1 MASASGMFVVSTGVS
16 LCCRAKAGWIF
27 NIYSLDYS
35 HPPLDEAYRKLSSI
49 KPVGKMPS
57 HNNSSSI
64 DSNTSVNTARSS
76 FSSEVDGQFHST
88 PSDSDSSS
96 LFQTR
101 ELGIDGNDGD
111 SIAICGFSIKFPQD
125 ATSPEAFW
133 EMIMEKRCAMTEF
146 PSDRMKKKNDKF
158 PIRGAH
164 FIQDDISIFDASFFS
179 ISPAEAAAI
188 DPMQRWLLETAY
200 RALEN
205 AGITMEEVSGSSTA
219 VYTGCLSQDYMLQIA
234 RDAEF
239 SPTYAALGI
248 GLSMLAN
255 RLSWFF
261 NLHGPSVA
269 LDSACSSSAIAV
281 DIACQA
287 LRNGSCDMSMVA
299 GCNLLFSP
307 DYFTWL
313 SNLGFLSLDG
323 RCYSFDHRANGYARG
338 EGIGVIIL
346 KRLQDAIRD
355 GNTIRAVIRSTR
367 SNEDGRTPGITQP
380 SLQAQETL
388 IKETYLK
395 AGLSMAPT
403 RYFEAH
409 GTGTPLGDPLE
420 TQAMGLAF
428 RHHRTAFDPLY
439 VGAVKSNIGHLEG
452 ASSIASIVKT
462 VLALEKGVIPP
473 NANFEKLNPKID
485 AKSLALKFPER
496 GIPWPTQGLRRA
508 SINSFGYGGANTHIV
523 IDDAYHYLSLRHLS
537 GKHNTLPFP
546 PQILPDGT
554 ITTSSH
560 NGVNDFHDHHVPKLL
575 VWSSS
580 DRNGLTRVSQAYES
594 HTTEESKKNHSSF
607 LDNLAYT
614 LDSHRSHFQWRSFAI
629 VESPAELG
637 SLQSRMSSP
646 VQVSSIPPCI
656 GYIFTGQGAQWFAMG
671 RELIL
676 YPSFAAGL
684 DQASHY
690 LQGLG
695 CQWSIIDELLK
706 NRETSRIDDS
716 EFSQTVCTVLQVAI
730 VDLLSSFGVEPT
742 AVAGHSSGEI
752 AAAYAGGY
760 ISGESAWR
768 LAYLRGLASSELSEH
783 SESEPTGAMMAV
795 GSPEEGVRDL
805 IATINQG
812 AASFGLS
819 IACINSPNSVTVAG
833 EQPLVDQLE
842 SHLHKQGILARK
854 LRVKVAYHTRQ
865 MNKVSD
871 KYHSM
876 IGPLSERKGCKRV
889 PMISSVTG
897 KRVSETE
904 LLDAAYW
911 TLNMVSPVQFSRAV
925 CATCEHPTATSV
937 DTVDYLMEIGP
948 HAALQAPI
956 REILL
961 SLPQGSSIGYG
972 SFLRRGESAM
982 TTALT
987 EMGRLHS
994 MGVRVNLRAVNG
1006 SSNGATVS
1014 PSLLVD
1020 LPEYPF
1026 DHSQRY
1032 WHETQ
1037 LSRNYRFAEY
1047 PPSELLGVRSREWNP
1062 SEARW
1067 RHVLKATE
1075 LPWIEDH
1082 VINDTVLYPAAGMIV
1097 MALEAFKQLRG
1108 DPEDRNGYVLRDVL
1122 FLNAMDLTT
1131 NSKGLEVQ
1139 TSLNEIR
1146 STAQD
1151 EPFYEFKVQSR
1162 IGENNWI
1169 VNCRGLIG
1177 SESSNGWVANK
1188 SNEQPT
1194 SPVLHSRNGKPIDAQ
1209 HMYNFLNK
1217 YCGYDY
1223 GPQFRLA
1230 QNQIYDE
1237 ELKQVT
1243 AEISLFES
1251 TTTDEHVVHPTSM
1264 DTLFHLPCTV
1274 LTNGGT
1280 KTIPTSIPTRID
1292 HLWISGKG
1300 LARPELKTATARTV
1314 VDAEKS
1320 RRFSCNGIVFNG
1332 ADSEDVRLRYHGLE
1346 LTSLPGSRRAQ
1357 PSSPKSPYLCM
1368 HIDTK
1373 PSLEHM
1379 NKGELV
1385 SLLDKLHPNEQNMT
1399 QFYADLDLLVEL
1411 SLKRLVK
1418 SVDASCIDEKDSWRP
1433 HYWRWLE
1440 YHLAHEVRTRRKTD
1454 PVLEVQDTSPS
1465 YDEVLDRVKN
1475 TNHIGRLYA
1484 EVASNL
1490 LGIFN
1495 GHVNPLELLVYPGF
1509 LGNCYDELLSH
1520 TCAVKIASY
1529 VDLLAHQSPGMN
1541 ILEVGGGTG
1550 SGARR
1555 LLKALC
1561 ASPEDSKGPLRCNR
1575 YDFTDVSAAFLDQAK
1590 AEFEPFLSQMT
1601 FGTLDI
1607 ERDYVEQGYSTGDYD
1622 VVVAVGVLHISSD
1635 IAGTLRRVR
1644 EALKPGGKLIVQ
1656 EGSIPDGWNV
1666 GFIFGLFPGWWFGV
1680 DDGRTLSPNISAD
1693 TWDTLLKENGF
1704 SGVELATDFG
1714 SDCPYNT
1721 GWIVSTA
1728 TEELPRQN
1736 TVLQPSPQITIVIEP
1751 TIPEQQ
1757 AFSKELVATLNSSFS
1772 AEPIIRSVEA
1782 YTADDQDVASGLV
1795 IFLADYKQSYLTT
1808 LSETNWESFKRLI
1821 RKSRSLLWVNTGGGR
1836 DSHPDHG
1843 MLDGLAR
1850 TLRLEH
1856 YELHLVTLALDAASP
1871 TSNKL
1876 SFLTRIA
1883 AQMISKGPHEHYEQ
1897 DYVEIDGLLNT
1908 RRLVEARYL
1917 TDEID
1922 AKVRPY
1928 ELVPTTL
1935 NNNSRFTLS
1944 DDYSGVGHSL
1954 GYVEVEA
1961 PSKLP
1966 SHDDIDISVQAAV
1979 LEDRDYSISPGLTK
1993 NRSFGRYCSGVVV
2006 DAGEKTAFHPGDR
2019 VFAVSDSAFHSH
2031 LRLSS
2036 SEVIPIPVNLSFVD
2050 ACWAVPLISAAHQ
2063 VLIGMSRAQST
2074 DSVLIHGGITPI
2086 GQAAIQVL
2094 TQQGIQDIWVT
2105 AANEDESAR
2114 ITNNCGIPS
2123 ERVLPN
2129 TWFDQLSF
2137 SFSQF
2142 KQRFD
2147 IIFSADETSSPSLVI
2162 RLVKSG
2168 GRYIHNRNGNKSSQS
2183 QISGI
2188 LHSAPANVSISLV
2201 DLSETTPSKESLSY
2215 GVAHGLSFVPKIS
2228 KDQIAEFAASSLADA
2243 FNSLRSTNDQ
2253 RPVVITFG
2261 NGDIIDIKRPT
2272 LLGSRISP
2280 EATYLV
2286 SGGLGG
2292 LGREVATRLVSRG
2305 ARYLI
2310 LLSRSGPR
2318 TPEAFD
2324 LLAKLREDGVHIEAP
2339 ACDVS
2344 DATSLA
2350 TTIADCSTRMPPIKG
2365 CIQASMVMTESLF
2378 DRMSFGDWRAAVDPK
2393 VRGSW
2398 NLHMELPKDLD
2409 FFIMFSSVMGI
2420 FGTGLLSAYNAG
2432 NSYQDALARYRV
2444 SQGERAVSIDLS
2456 AVADRGYIAENE
2468 RYKTIF
2474 ERNKKLAPV
2483 MTNEI
2488 CVLLDVYCN
2497 PEDMSSRNFNRCQS
2511 VVGVSHPGSWNLEE
2525 EAFTMTQ
2532 PFWGHVHHTPLPAS
2546 QYQLQDDSADWTK
2559 RKRLV
2564 DPKISLAAA
2573 ESTEEAG
2580 KIASEA
2586 LAQQI
2591 SAVLGTPED
2600 RIDLQ
2605 KSMQSYGLDSL
2616 SAISIRNWISKVFD
2630 VDMPVFEMLGGTSF
2644 ASVGMAIAQKFQGR

>member
-1 MASASGMFVVSTGVS
+1 M
-16 LCCRAKAGWIF
+16 
-27 NIYSLDYS
+27 
-35 HPPLDEAYRKLSSI
+35 
-49 KPVGKMPS
+49 
-57 HNNSSSI
+57 
-64 DSNTSVNTARSS
+64 NTASSS
-76 FSSEVDGQFHST
+76 FSNEVNGQFHST

-96 LFQTR
+96 LAQTR

-133 EMIMEKRCAMTEF
+133 KMIMEKRCAMTEF
-146 PSDRMKKKNDKF
+146 PSDRMKKKNDKR

-205 AGITMEEVSGSSTA
+205 AGITMEEVSGSSTS

-261 NLHGPSVA
+261 NLHGPSVS

-313 SNLGFLSLDG
+313 SNLSFLSPDG

-338 EGIGVIIL
+338 EGIGVIVL

-380 SLQAQETL
+380 SLHAQETL
-388 IKETYLK
+388 VKETYLK

-420 TQAMGLAF
+420 TQGMGSAF
-428 RHHRTAFDPLY
+428 RHHRTMTDPLY

-462 VLALEKGVIPP
+462 VLALEKGIIPP

-485 AKSLALKFPER
+485 AKSLALKFPEK

-508 SINSFGYGGANTHIV
+508 SVNSFGYGGANTHIV

-537 GKHNTLPFP
+537 GKHHTQPFP
-546 PQILPDGT
+546 PHLLPDDT
-554 ITTSSH
+554 ITTTLY
-560 NGVNDFHDHHVPKLL
+560 NGADNYHEHRIPKLL
-575 VWSSS
+575 VWSTS

-594 HTTEESKKNHSSF
+594 HATEASQKKHNSF

-614 LDSHRSHFQWRSFAI
+614 LDSHRSHLQWRSFAV
-629 VESPAELG
+629 VESPMELG

-646 VQVSSIPPCI
+646 VQISSTEPRI

-671 RELIL
+671 KELMS
-676 YPSFAAGL
+676 YPSFATEL
-684 DQASHY
+684 DHASHY
-690 LQGLG
+690 LEGLG
-695 CQWSIIDELLK
+695 CQWSITDELLK
-706 NRETSRIDDS
+706 NKETSRIDGS
-716 EFSQTVCTVLQVAI
+716 EFSQTICTVLQVAI
-730 VDLLSSFGVEPT
+730 VNLLSSFGVEPT

-760 ISGESAWR
+760 ISAESAWR
-768 LAYLRGLASSELSEH
+768 LAYLRGLTSSELSEH
-783 SESEPTGAMMAV
+783 PESESAGAMMAV
-795 GSPEEGVRDL
+795 GSSEEGVRDL
-805 IATINQG
+805 VVTINQG

-819 IACINSPNSVTVAG
+819 IACINSPNGVTVAG

-842 SHLHKQGILARK
+842 SHLHEQGIFARK

-865 MNKVSD
+865 MNQVSD
-871 KYHSM
+871 KYRSM
-876 IGPLSERKGCKRV
+876 IRPLSERKGRKRV

-897 KRVSETE
+897 KRVSATE
-904 LLDAAYW
+904 LLDPEYW
-911 TLNMVSPVQFSRAV
+911 TLNMVSPVQFSQAVRAM
-925 CATCEHPTATSV
+925 CEQPAATSV
-937 DTVDYLMEIGP
+937 GAIEYLMEIGP

-972 SFLRRGESAM
+972 SVLRRGESAM

-994 MGVRVNLRAVNG
+994 MGVGVNLRAVNE

-1014 PSLLVD
+1014 RSLLVD

-1037 LSRNYRFAEY
+1037 LSRNYRLAEY
-1047 PPSELLGVRSREWNP
+1047 PTSELLGVRSREWNP

-1097 MALEAFKQLRG
+1097 MAIEALKQLSG
-1108 DPEDRNGYVLRDVL
+1108 GPEDRNDYVLRDVL

-1146 STAQD
+1146 STTQD
-1151 EPFYEFKVQSR
+1151 EPFYEFKVQSC

-1169 VNCRGLIG
+1169 VNCRGLISIEG
-1177 SESSNGWVANK
+1177 SESSNEWVANK
-1188 SNEQPT
+1188 SYEQQQTLPA
-1194 SPVLHSRNGKPIDAQ
+1194 LHSSNGKPIDAQ
-1209 HMYNFLNK
+1209 HMYDFLNK
-1217 YCGYDY
+1217 YCGYEY

-1230 QNQIYDE
+1230 QNQMYND

-1243 AEISLFES
+1243 AEISLFNS
-1251 TTTDEHVVHPTSM
+1251 TATDKHVIHPTSM

-1274 LTNGGT
+1274 LTKGGT
-1280 KTIPTSIPTRID
+1280 KTIPTSIPTRIN
-1292 HLWISGKG
+1292 HLWVSGKG
-1300 LARPELKTATARTV
+1300 LARPELETATARTV

-1320 RRFSCNGIVFNG
+1320 RSFSCNGVVFNG

-1346 LTSLPGSRRAQ
+1346 LTSLPGSGGA
-1357 PSSPKSPYLCM
+1357 PLSSPKPPYLCL
-1368 HIDTK
+1368 HVDTK
-1373 PSLEHM
+1373 PSLEHL
-1379 NKGELV
+1379 NARELV

-1399 QFYADLDLLVEL
+1399 QFYADLDLLIEL

-1418 SVDASCIDEKDSWRP
+1418 SVDASSIDGKDSWRP

-1440 YHLAHEVRTRRKTD
+1440 YHLAHNVRTGRKDD
-1454 PVLEVQDTSPS
+1454 PKLGVQETSPS
-1465 YDEVLDRVKN
+1465 YDEVLERVRN

-1495 GHVNPLELLVYPGF
+1495 GDANPLELLIYPGF
-1509 LGNCYDELLSH
+1509 LGNCYEELLSH
-1520 TCAVKIASY
+1520 TCAIKIASY

-1561 ASPEDSKGPLRCNR
+1561 ASPENSKGPLRCNR

-1607 ERDYVEQGYSTGDYD
+1607 ERDYVEQGYNAGDYD

-1635 IAGTLRRVR
+1635 MAGTLRRAR
-1644 EALKPGGKLIVQ
+1644 KALKPGGKLIMQ
-1656 EGSIPDGWNV
+1656 EGNIPDGWNV

-1680 DDGRTLSPNISAD
+1680 DDGRTLSPNVSAD

-1704 SGVELATDFG
+1704 AGVELATDFG

-1728 TEELPRQN
+1728 TEELPREN

-1757 AFSKELVATLNSSFS
+1757 TFSKELEATLNSSFS
-1772 AEPIIRSVEA
+1772 VEPKSQSVEA

-1795 IFLADYKQSYLTT
+1795 IFLADYKQSYLMT
-1808 LSETNWESFKRLI
+1808 LGETDWESFKRLI

-1843 MLDGLAR
+1843 MLDGLVR
-1850 TLRLEH
+1850 TLRLEY

-1871 TSNKL
+1871 TSNKM

-1883 AQMISKGPHEHYEQ
+1883 TQMVSKGPHEHYEQ
-1897 DYVEIDGLLNT
+1897 DYVEIDDLLHT

-1922 AKVRPY
+1922 SKIRPY
-1928 ELVPTTL
+1928 ELVTTTL
-1935 NNNSRFTLS
+1935 NSNSRFTLS
-1944 DDYSGVGHSL
+1944 DDYSGVDHSL
-1954 GYVEVEA
+1954 SYVEVES
-1961 PSKLP
+1961 PSELP
-1966 SHDDIDISVQAAV
+1966 GHDDLEISVKGVV
-1979 LEDRDYSISPGLTK
+1979 LEDRDYSVPLGLAK
-1993 NRSFGRYCSGVVV
+1993 SRSFGRYCSGVVV
-2006 DAGEKTAFHPGDR
+2006 DAGENTAFHPGDH

-2036 SEVIPIPVNLSFVD
+2036 SEVIPIPNDQFFWD
-2050 ACWAVPLISAAHQ
+2050 ACWAVPLISAAYQ

-2074 DSVLIHGGITPI
+2074 DSVLVHGGTTLI

-2105 AANEDESAR
+2105 VANENESAW
-2114 ITNNCGIPS
+2114 ITNNYDVPS
-2123 ERVLPN
+2123 ERVLPK
-2129 TWFDQLSF
+2129 TWFDKPSF

-2147 IIFSADETSSPSLVI
+2147 IMFSVDETSSPSLFMS
-2162 RLVKSG
+2162 LVKPG
-2168 GRYIHNRNGNKSSQS
+2168 GRYIHNRNDNKSPQS
-2183 QISGI
+2183 QISGM
-2188 LHSAPANVSISLV
+2188 LHSAPANVNISLV

-2215 GVAHGLSFVPKIS
+2215 GVANGLSFVPKIS
-2228 KDQIAEFAASSLADA
+2228 RDRIAEFAASSLTDA
-2243 FNSLRSTNDQ
+2243 FNSLRNTNDQ
-2253 RPVVITFG
+2253 RPVIVTFG
-2261 NGDIIDIKRPT
+2261 KGDIVDIKRPT
-2272 LLGSRISP
+2272 RLGSRISS
-2280 EATYLV
+2280 EATYLIC
-2286 SGGLGG
+2286 GGLGG
-2292 LGREVATRLVSRG
+2292 LGREVATWLVSRG

-2324 LLAKLREDGVHIEAP
+2324 LLAKLQEDGVHIEAP

-2344 DATSLA
+2344 DVTSLG

-2398 NLHMELPKDLD
+2398 NLHTELPRDLD

-2432 NSYQDALARYRV
+2432 NSYQDGLARYRV

-2488 CVLLDVYCN
+2488 CALLDIYCD
-2497 PEDMSSRNFNRCQS
+2497 PDDMNSRNFDRCQS
-2511 VVGVSHPGSWNLEE
+2511 VVGVSHPASWNLEE

-2532 PFWGHVHHTPLPAS
+2532 PFWGHIHHTPFSAG
-2546 QYQLQDDSADWTK
+2546 QHQLQEDFADSTK

-2564 DPKISLAAA
+2564 DPRISLAAA
-2573 ESTEEAG
+2573 ESTEEVG

-2600 RIDLQ
+2600 RIDFQ

-2616 SAISIRNWISKVFD
+2616 SAISVRNWISKVFD

-2644 ASVGMAIAQKFQGR
+2644 ASVGMSIAQKFQHK